1 MSSTTLRVTVTRKTT
16 NLCVAVVACNNE
28 RTIQR
33 MLRSVEG
40 LARRTIV
47 VDSGSTD
54 STIELCRAC
63 GAEVIEHAWE
73 GYVKQKQ
80 FALDQCD
87 GPWVLSLDSDES
99 LDEEASR
106 AVRRAISANDTA
118 IAGYAFNRRAWI
130 GDRELRHTWQPQR
143 RTRLVRR
150 EKARW
155 AGYDPHDRL
164 DVDGAVARL
173 PGLIRHDAF
182 TDVQELLRKSVSHG
196 LTTAV
201 SYYEMGRRGSTM
213 QLLLSPPSAVLKQL
227 LKRSAWRDG
236 WIGWV
241 ASFSAG
247 IQAAVKHMR
256 LLELTHQDTGARS

>member
-1 MSSTTLRVTVTRKTT
+1 MTAPETTAD
-16 NLCVAVVACNNE
+16 LCVAVIACDNQRTIE
-28 RTIQR
+28 RT
-33 MLRSVEG
+33 LRSVEG

-63 GAEVIEHAWE
+63 GAEVFKHAWE

-99 LDEEASR
+99 LDEQARR
-106 AVRRAISANDTA
+106 AVRKAIAANDPA
-118 IAGYAFNRRAWI
+118 IAGYAFNRRVWI
-130 GDRELRHTWQPQR
+130 GDRELRHTWQPEW

-150 EKARW
+150 ETARW

-173 PGLIRHDAF
+173 AGNIRHDAF
-182 TDVQELLRKSVSHG
+182 TDVEQLLRKSVGHG
-196 LTTAV
+196 LTTAA
-201 SYYEMGRRGSTM
+201 SYYEMGRNGSTL
-213 QLLLSPPSAVLKQL
+213 QLLLSPPAAVLKQL
-227 LKRSAWRDG
+227 VLRSAWRDG
-236 WIGWV
+236 WPGWV

-247 IQAAVKHMR
+247 IHATVKHMR
-256 LLELTHQDTGARS
+256 LLELSHQDPG

>member
-1 MSSTTLRVTVTRKTT
+1 MTAADTTAD
-16 NLCVAVVACNNE
+16 LCVAVVACDNE
-28 RTIQR
+28 RTIER
-33 MLRSVEG
+33 TLRSVDG

-54 STIELCRAC
+54 GTIELCRAQ

-99 LDEEASR
+99 LDDEAVG
-106 AVRRAISANDTA
+106 AVRRAIAANDTA
-118 IAGYAFNRRAWI
+118 LAGYALNRRVWI
-130 GDRELRHTWQPQR
+130 GDRELRHTWQPEW

-150 EKARW
+150 DTARW

-173 PGLIRHDAF
+173 PGVIRHDAY
-182 TDVQELLRKSVSHG
+182 TDVRELLRKSVGHG
-196 LTTAV
+196 LTTAA
-201 SYYEMGRRGSTM
+201 SYYEMGRKGSTV
-213 QLLLSPPSAVLKQL
+213 QLLLSPPAAVLKQL
-227 LKRSAWRDG
+227 VLRSAWLDG
-236 WIGWV
+236 WPGWV
-241 ASFSAG
+241 AAFSVG
-247 IQAAVKHMR
+247 VHTTVKHMR
-256 LLELTHQDTGARS
+256 LLELSHQDTD